1 MITLFD
7 AALLAAASSSGSNY
21 TPTVPGGLFVAI
33 MCYRA
38 RRSQI
43 GGWLL
48 FFYWQ
53 LYSGVLVT
61 ALFFSMNIQSY
72 VPENFDNT
80 QKYLL
85 FAASAVPALILF
97 LIQIAIGTIL
107 LSVRTWDLLKLLRWV
122 IAAEILAA
130 VLSTAIDAAYFPD
143 NVALNF
149 LTIIPQSLW
158 LAYFFRSTRVKHVF
172 MSHDWEMAVNSIYP
186 L

>member
-1 MITLFD
+1 
-7 AALLAAASSSGSNY
+7 
-21 TPTVPGGLFVAI
+21 

-107 LSVRTWDLLKLLRWV
+107 LSVRTWDLLKLLLWV
-122 IAAEILAA
+122 ISAEILSSC
-130 VLSTAIDAAYFPD
+130 LSTS
-143 NVALNF
+143 N
-149 LTIIPQSLW
+149 LTP
-158 LAYFFRSTRVKHVF
+158 
-172 MSHDWEMAVNSIYP
+172 P